1 MRTTYNIFALLCALL
16 CFAHAEAQTLS
27 HKIADLERRTADGA
41 HVSVTEQNEV
51 TELVR
56 VTEAST
62 RISKL
67 NGYRIVIYFDNEQ
80 YAKDRASTVL
90 NSFKN
95 KYPHINAY
103 LVYES
108 PYFKV
113 SVGNCINMEE
123 ALILMNEIIGD
134 YPTAF
139 PKRETITI
147 ADLQN
152 VRRRHAST
160 STTIEAETAAEEA
173 TATTLETP
181 LAE

>member
-1 MRTTYNIFALLCALL
+1 
-16 CFAHAEAQTLS
+16 
-27 HKIADLERRTADGA
+27 
-41 HVSVTEQNEV
+41 
-51 TELVR
+51 
-56 VTEAST
+56 
-62 RISKL
+62 
-67 NGYRIVIYFDNEQ
+67 
-80 YAKDRASTVL
+80 
-90 NSFKN
+90 
-95 KYPHINAY
+95 
-103 LVYES
+103 
-108 PYFKV
+108 
-113 SVGNCINMEE
+113 
-123 ALILMNEIIGD
+123 MNEIIGD